1 MSNSKSVYY
10 VPSRCSISSP
20 NYPPSFL
27 FSYVRDETGA
37 GPAGHHRLVAM
48 VRGDPV
54 PDAVVPTGPGSPS
67 SPVAAL
73 GSSSAGRAPAA
84 VRPSTLDLPSRHGT
98 SGVTVREIRR
108 AQKAH
113 NRGVLSQ
120 GPPCPVR
127 KAFALSVPYISFPVV
142 PGRTRD
148 QPSTLGRMGVA
159 GNISDRWSTCLAAM
173 MNTLHCLFDD
183 WNSSGL
189 LSDESLDRTLL
200 K

>member
-1 MSNSKSVYY
+1 MSLLTLQLPVLI
-10 VPSRCSISSP
+10 VCRFSS
-20 NYPPSFL
+20 

-37 GPAGHHRLVAM
+37 GPAGHLIAL

-54 PDAVVPTGPGSPS
+54 PDAVVPNGPVTPS
-67 SPVAAL
+67 SPVDAP
-73 GSSSAGRAPAA
+73 GSSTSGRAPAA
-84 VRPSTLDLPSRHGT
+84 VRPSTLDLPFRHGT
-98 SGVTVREIRR
+98 SGATVREIRR

-142 PGRTRD
+142 PGRTHD

-159 GNISDRWSTCLAAM
+159 GKISDRWSTCLAGM

-183 WNSSGL
+183 WNSSGH